1 MEYMMTQGLVVEK
14 SATPVGA
21 EIKGVDLSQDISPKT
36 FCDIEAAFNEHS
48 VIVFRDQTITPEQ
61 QLAFSDRFGALE
73 INAFSKYALPDHP
86 GILKVSNIK
95 ENGVDIGFSDAG
107 SHWHSDMSYT
117 VHPPRCTILYAIE
130 VPSSNG
136 VILGDTLFAS
146 TGAAYDSLSDGLKS
160 RIEGRVAVHQ
170 FSAKERGVKAPL
182 KLSQAQIDKHPDVR
196 HPVARTHPYTGRK
209 CLYVRQGECVAID
222 GMADEEAI
230 ALIKYLSD
238 LCVEERFIYRHKWR
252 VGDVLMWDNCA
263 LQHIAL
269 RDYEWPQR
277 RMMHRTT
284 VGGDVPV

>member
-1 MEYMMTQGLVVEK
+1 MEIEEST
-14 SATPVGA
+14 APVGA
-21 EIKGVDLSQDISPKT
+21 EIIGVDLSQDMTPDT
-36 FCDIEAAFNEHS
+36 FAKIEAALNKHS
-48 VIVFRDQTITPEQ
+48 VIVFRDQTITPDQ

-73 INAFSKYALPDHP
+73 INAFSKFALPDHP

-95 ENGVDIGFSDAG
+95 ENGVDIGFADAG

-117 VHPPRCTILYAIE
+117 AHPPRCTILYAIE
-130 VPSSNG
+130 VPIQDG
-136 VILGDTLFAS
+136 KVLGETLFAS
-146 TGAAYDSLSDGLKS
+146 TAAAYDTLSDDMKS
-160 RIEGRVAVHQ
+160 RLDGLIAIHRFA
-170 FSAKERGVKAPL
+170 AKERGVKAPL

-196 HPVARTHPYTGRK
+196 HPVARTHPNTGRK

-222 GMADEEAI
+222 GMDDEEAT
-230 ALIKYLSD
+230 ALIKELSD
-238 LCVEERFIYRHKWR
+238 LCVEDRFIYRHKWR

-284 VGGDVPV
+284 VGGAVPV